1 MAKLRVGICGF
12 GGLGR
17 MHARSLAGMEDVE
30 IASVC
35 DIDPAKLA
43 PPAPPVAPGA
53 FDIGRCRTYADLGAM
68 LRSEALDVLV
78 NAAPT
83 DVHAELAVQGLGAG
97 CHVFSEKPIAI
108 DAPSAK
114 RMIEA
119 GRRARRNLMIGHCLR
134 FWCEYEMLR
143 AMIADRRH
151 GALLALDMV
160 RIGGTPRSDSWYVD
174 HRRSGGAILDLH
186 IHDVDWCL
194 DVLGVPER
202 VQARARRGLSGG
214 LDDVSAL
221 WSYRD
226 GPVVTL
232 RGSWRA
238 QAFTAGFRALFEQ
251 AQVEYAGAT
260 GGLQVTREGVREDV
274 PGDGSSAYAN
284 EMRYFLDCC
293 RRGERPARCL
303 PEASLAAVEM
313 IKTERE
319 AAAKP

>member
-1 MAKLRVGICGF
+1 MAKLRIGICGF
-12 GGLGR
+12 GGLGHV
-17 MHARSLAGMEDVE
+17 HARSLAGMDDVE
-30 IASVC
+30 VVSVC
-35 DIDPAKLA
+35 DIDPAKLVA
-43 PPAPPVAPGA
+43 PAQPVEPGA
-53 FDIGRCRTYADLGAM
+53 FDVGRCRTYADLAVM
-68 LRSEALDVLV
+68 LKTEALDVLV
-78 NAAPT
+78 NALPT
-83 DVHAELAVQGLGAG
+83 DIHADLAIQGLEAG
-97 CHVFSEKPIAI
+97 CHVFSEKPMAL
-108 DAPSAK
+108 DVPSAR

-119 GRRARRNLMIGHCLR
+119 GRRAKRNLMIGHCLR

-143 AMIADRRH
+143 TMIADRRH

-160 RIGGTPRSDSWYVD
+160 RIGGTPRPDSWFHD

-194 DVLGVPER
+194 DVLGMPER
-202 VQARARRGLSGG
+202 VQARGRRGPTGG

-226 GPVVTL
+226 GPIVTL

-238 QAFTAGFRALFEQ
+238 QAFTMSFRALFEQ
-251 AQVEYAGAT
+251 AQVEYSSAT
-260 GGLQVTREGVREDV
+260 GGLQITRGKVRESLSA
-274 PGDGSSAYAN
+274 DGSSAYVN

-293 RRGERPARCL
+293 QRGERPTRCL